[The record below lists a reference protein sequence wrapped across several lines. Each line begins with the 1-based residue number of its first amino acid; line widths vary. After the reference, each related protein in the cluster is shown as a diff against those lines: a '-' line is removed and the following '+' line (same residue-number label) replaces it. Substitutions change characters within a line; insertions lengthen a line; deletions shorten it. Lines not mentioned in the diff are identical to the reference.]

1 MLTQKKQTGEICLD
15 LLRSAWSPAFGI
27 ATTLAEIHRLLSYPV
42 VDSPLNVDVA
52 VLLREGDNIGAEGL
66 VRWCCRE
73 WRWGDRGDRG
83 E

>member
-1 MLTQKKQTGEICLD
+1 MFTPKKKQKKQTGEICLD
-15 LLRSAWSPAFGI
+15 LLNRAWSPSFGI
-27 ATTLAEIHRLLSYPV
+27 VTTLAEIHRLLSYPV

-73 WRWGDRGDRG
+73 WRWG